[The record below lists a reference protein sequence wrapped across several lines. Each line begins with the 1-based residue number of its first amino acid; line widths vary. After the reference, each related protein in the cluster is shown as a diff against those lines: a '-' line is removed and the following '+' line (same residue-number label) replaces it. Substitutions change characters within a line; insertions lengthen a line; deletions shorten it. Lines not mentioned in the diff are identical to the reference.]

1 MTSTY
6 QPKVSNYVMTTNYA
20 EFCRLIIERL
30 NDFQCYIRSILT
42 KMEKERNILITAKY
56 LNDRERNVIETY
68 LKKLS
73 IEISDAIKMRDE
85 LQKLVSSEKSMRKA
99 FVKAQ
104 IKKIE

>member
-1 MTSTY
+1 
-6 QPKVSNYVMTTNYA
+6 
-20 EFCRLIIERL
+20 
-30 NDFQCYIRSILT
+30 
-42 KMEKERNILITAKY
+42 MEKERNILITAKD

-85 LQKLVSSEKSMRKA
+85 LQKLVSSEKSMRNA